1 MNKKFI
7 YTVGYTLFQ
16 QGNTIDIENLFEILK
31 KYKQSMFGIKN
42 MFGVMR

>member
-1 MNKKFI
+1 LKFDKKI
-7 YTVGYTLFQ
+7 KA
-16 QGNTIDIENLFEILK
+16 FEILK